1 MPPSRDV
8 HLIREVLTHASVNN
22 LTAIQSQQ
30 ILQEEHNIQSS
41 IRCLRGYIKKYGLKK
56 QEEVPP
62 DQAVVD
68 EAIRKHFYL
77 GETNKMIIISLRTE
91 HNITIRERTHRR
103 SMKRVGLRRVV
114 DDIDSNQYSYEE
126 IRRIIE
132 QICEENNENAG
143 FLVFKE
149 ILLREHNIHI
159 HRYLTSSTLQL
170 FMY

>member
-8 HLIREVLTHASVNN
+8 HVIREVLTHASVNN

-30 ILQEEHNIQSS
+30 ILQEERNIKRS
-41 IRCLRGYIKKYGLKK
+41 IRCLHRYIKKHGLKK
-56 QEEVPP
+56 KDEGAP
-62 DQAVVD
+62 DQAVID
-68 EAIRKHFYL
+68 ESIRKHFYL
-77 GETNKMIIISLRTE
+77 GETNKMMIISLRTE
-91 HNITIRERTHRR
+91 HNITIRERTLRR

-126 IRRIIE
+126 ICRIIV
-132 QICEENNENAG
+132 QIREENNENAG
-143 FLVFKE
+143 FRVFKE

-159 HRYLTSSTLQL
+159 HRYLTSSTLQF